1 MNLLY
6 ACADSATDPLVW
18 SGIVLN
24 CRRALESAGAEV
36 EIMDH
41 IPFECPV
48 HLRLLHQLHKRFGR
62 KSHILQIEPAILHRA
77 ARRIA
82 ARFTQGG
89 YDAVFSPGTTPPVYA
104 LVPASIPV
112 FAYLDASKV
121 SWIRTYF
128 GLNTICERSRRHVEA
143 VDRASLGHNAMT
155 FFASHWAVAEAARD
169 YGIPMD
175 RMAVV
180 PFGANLVDP
189 PTRAEVEGWIG
200 ARPRDALRLF
210 FLGKEW
216 ERKGGPEAL
225 DLVRELRARGV
236 AATLDVVG
244 CNPVL
249 NDADR
254 ALVELHG
261 FIDHSRPEG
270 REKVRQLLARAHVLL
285 FFSHAEAFGIAV
297 CEAAAFGVPAF
308 AADVGGIPT
317 IVRPGINGWLMPASF
332 SATEG
337 AATLQASFARDGEYQ
352 RLARGARDDF
362 ETRLNWPAAGATL
375 VQHIERALAR
385 RSSKRDHIGFT

>member
-1 MNLLY
+1 MPG
-6 ACADSATDPLVW
+6 ASAVAPSTPQALRTKSPPSANRAGDPA
-18 SGIVLN
+18 S
-24 CRRALESAGAEV
+24 RRTPDRGAV
-36 EIMDH
+36 YSRR
-41 IPFECPV
+41 
-48 HLRLLHQLHKRFGR
+48 LRRRF
-62 KSHILQIEPAILHRA
+62 Q
-77 ARRIA
+77 
-82 ARFTQGG
+82 
-89 YDAVFSPGTTPPVYA
+89 PGHGVPVYA
-104 LVPASIPV
+104 FLPASIPV

-128 GLNTICERSRRHVEA
+128 GLNTLCKRSRRHVEA
-143 VDRASLGHNAMT
+143 VDRSSLGHNAMT

-189 PTRAEVEGWIG
+189 PTRAEVEAWIG
-200 ARPRDALRLF
+200 ARPRGALRLF

-225 DLVRELRARGV
+225 ALVRELRARGI
-236 AATLDVVG
+236 ASTLDVVG

-285 FFSHAEAFGIAV
+285 FLSRAEAFGIAV

-317 IVRPGINGWLMPASF
+317 IVRPGINGWLTPAPF
-332 SATEG
+332 SAAEG
-337 AATLQASFARDGEYQ
+337 ASTLQASFARDGEYQ

-362 ETRLNWPAAGATL
+362 ETRLNWPAAGAAM

-385 RSSKRDHIGFT
+385 RGSKRDHTGFT